1 MRTGRLDRTKPAVID
16 EDMRQQFA
24 KLGVT
29 VAVKDDEETDAIA
42 IMTTAWN
49 SVIAFL
55 ECQSQWRVAAG
66 LAGIVWLGLDYSAC
80 RLVLDDLQ
88 APADTFADLRFMED
102 AALKVLN
109 EADI

>member
-1 MRTGRLDRTKPAVID
+1 MRTGRLDRTKPAAID

-29 VAVKDDEETDAIA
+29 VEAQDEESDAIA
-42 IMTTAWN
+42 IMTTAWD
-49 SVIAFL
+49 SVISFL
-55 ECQSQWRVAAG
+55 ECQSQWRAVAG

-88 APADTFADLRFMED
+88 APADIFADLRFMEH

-109 EADI
+109 EADP